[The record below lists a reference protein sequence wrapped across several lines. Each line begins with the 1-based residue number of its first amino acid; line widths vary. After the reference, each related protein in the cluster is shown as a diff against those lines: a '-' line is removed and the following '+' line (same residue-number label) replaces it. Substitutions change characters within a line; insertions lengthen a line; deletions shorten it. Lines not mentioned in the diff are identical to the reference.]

1 MSTTQ
6 LKIFSSGMDIT
17 EVADRFHLIKNMS
30 DCVTKV
36 ISENYADYHT
46 LVKGD
51 ENQSVKNEPVRTDS
65 RQVMFEEVK
74 ELQAK
79 GFKINK
85 IATQL
90 RIARQTVR
98 KYMAYDSLPPRAGKT
113 RNGHY
118 EYDTYVENE
127 YRHGKDLRKIH
138 REITIQGF
146 KAVSLLSMNTTNIFL
161 TDIKDI
167 VPQKKWK
174 R

>member
-74 ELQAK
+74 ELQAR
-79 GFKINK
+79 
-85 IATQL
+85 AL
-90 RIARQTVR
+90 R
-98 KYMAYDSLPPRAGKT
+98 
-113 RNGHY
+113 
-118 EYDTYVENE
+118 
-127 YRHGKDLRKIH
+127 
-138 REITIQGF
+138 
-146 KAVSLLSMNTTNIFL
+146 
-161 TDIKDI
+161 
-167 VPQKKWK
+167 
-174 R
+174 